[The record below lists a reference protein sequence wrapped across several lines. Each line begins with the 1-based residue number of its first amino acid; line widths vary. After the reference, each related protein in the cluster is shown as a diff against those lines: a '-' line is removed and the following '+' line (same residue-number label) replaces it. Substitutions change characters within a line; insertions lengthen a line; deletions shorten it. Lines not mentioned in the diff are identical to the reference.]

1 VSTEPGLGP
10 VDIEENLILAAGFVF
25 DTHLIVAMIPRAS
38 QRLLHLFKTAYKE
51 QAVLLGNR
59 YYDECRLSR
68 PVLDSAQSAGLGSVF
83 HGIEGQLDG
92 VERMKTMKVLDKPFT
107 RSLILSS
114 FVLLAPCGAMAN
126 DSSASLQTGGIDLVY
141 NDKIA
146 MKQEDLF
153 LSKNEVR
160 VRYLFEN
167 KTAQDVE
174 TLVAFPLP
182 DIETGEGGNYVIQ
195 AADPINFINF
205 EVAVDGKTV
214 TPSVQARATSLGV
227 DITALLLKHHL
238 PLTTIMANDDA
249 QTKFYD
255 DLGRLPAEA
264 LSELERYGA
273 ITRADGGPGKPPD
286 VNPQWTTDITF
297 YWLQKFPA
305 GKTIEVT
312 HKYRPVPRVF
322 FTSSE
327 EMATA
332 EMRKRYCPDNS
343 FLNAAEA
350 AQKTGALQGV
360 ELRYIVKTARNWS
373 GPIGQFALT
382 IDKEDPKS
390 LLSTCFDGL
399 KKTGPTSFAATKK
412 DYSPDDDLGVVL
424 LDVVKS
430 P

>member
-1 VSTEPGLGP
+1 
-10 VDIEENLILAAGFVF
+10 
-25 DTHLIVAMIPRAS
+25 MKS
-38 QRLLHLFKTAYKE
+38 QH
-51 QAVLLGNR
+51 
-59 YYDECRLSR
+59 R
-68 PVLDSAQSAGLGSVF
+68 PDL
-83 HGIEGQLDG
+83 
-92 VERMKTMKVLDKPFT
+92 

-114 FVLLAPCGAMAN
+114 LVLLAPCGAMAN
-126 DSSASLQTGGIDLVY
+126 DSSASLQTGGLDLVY
-141 NDKIA
+141 NDKIV

-153 LSKNEVR
+153 LSKSEVR

-167 KTAQDVE
+167 KTPQDVE

-195 AADPINFINF
+195 ASDPINFINF
-205 EVAVDGKTV
+205 EVSVDGNKV
-214 TPSVQARATSLGV
+214 IPSVQARATSLGV

-238 PLTTIMANDDA
+238 PLTTIMPNDDA

-255 DLGRLPAEA
+255 ELGRLPAEA

-273 ITRADGGPGKPPD
+273 ITRTDGGAGKPAD

-322 FTSSE
+322 FTSSDE
-327 EMATA
+327 IAGA

-343 FLNAAEA
+343 FLKAAKAEE
-350 AQKTGALQGV
+350 QTGALQGV
-360 ELRYIVKTARNWS
+360 ELRYIIKTARNWS
-373 GPIGQFALT
+373 GPIGRFTLT
-382 IDKEDPKS
+382 ISKEDPKS
-390 LLSTCFDGL
+390 LVSTCFAGL
-399 KKTGPTSFAATKK
+399 KKSGPTSFAVTKEN
-412 DYSPDDDLGVVL
+412 YSPDDDLGLLL
-424 LDVVKS
+424 LDVVKM

>member
-1 VSTEPGLGP
+1 MKSP
-10 VDIEENLILAAGFVF
+10 AGSHF
-25 DTHLIVAMIPRAS
+25 
-38 QRLLHLFKTAYKE
+38 RLWM
-51 QAVLLGNR
+51 
-59 YYDECRLSR
+59 LS
-68 PVLDSAQSAGLGSVF
+68 
-83 HGIEGQLDG
+83 I
-92 VERMKTMKVLDKPFT
+92 
-107 RSLILSS
+107 
-114 FVLLAPCGAMAN
+114 FVLLAPCGVMAN
-126 DSSASLQTGGIDLVY
+126 DSSASLQTGGLDLVY

-146 MKQEDLF
+146 MKQEDLY

-205 EVAVDGKTV
+205 TVTVDGNSV

-255 DLGRLPAEA
+255 QLGRLPAEA

-312 HKYRPVPRVF
+312 HKYRPVPRIF
-322 FTSSE
+322 FTSSD
-327 EMATA
+327 EMTTVGL
-332 EMRKRYCPDNS
+332 RKRYCPDNA
-343 FLNAAEA
+343 FLGAAKA

-373 GPIGQFALT
+373 GPIGQFTLT

-390 LLSTCFDGL
+390 LVSTCFAGL
-399 KKTGPTSFAATKK
+399 KKISPTSFSVTRK
-412 DYSPDDDLGVVL
+412 DYSPDDDLGVLL
-424 LDVVKS
+424 LDVVKI